1 MKKMSKQTQFCC
13 LIALGLLILQVG
25 VICFFNLTQ
34 LQNHIGFDTSTYYY
48 TAMNMWEQKSIFLKE
63 WVYQTTLNI
72 DSSAPLAALFY
83 GITGNIF
90 ISYGISNIIFT
101 FILLF
106 LFKKLMDRFNISLVS
121 QLICLNLVVLLRFG
135 HYYSNT
141 NSLVY
146 GDILFLN
153 NAAYNIKTILAIL
166 IVICIIDMTNKKY
179 HKVILTITALLC
191 FISGI
196 SSGYWIAVTII
207 APLLLLLLIQ
217 TIISRNWRSIIKN
230 KIFYYLIVLG
240 ILSFIGKLIATLVLH
255 FESKDSSMSLI
266 TLQGFWK
273 NIGSFLLGYFNL
285 LTAFPDTQIISALS
299 INGIYYLINLF
310 FAILVV
316 VVVILEIKKKT
327 FVKNYKSQILVAII
341 LGDLFIFSL
350 IDTTYSTAF
359 FESRYLVVIYLFAL
373 IFLGKFYDKIYIKF
387 NQVVIICSTVI
398 LLLISNVRS
407 DYTYYAQRN
416 NYHELVQI
424 SEEVGKYQNPCVY
437 IFGDSLMETT
447 KNLRVV
453 DSSKTYKTVVNV
465 MAVIQWGDTKK
476 YDDTMGYDGKTLIL
490 TTPENFELLPSS
502 IKDDA
507 VQLEFNID
515 GYYLLEVNGNPFF
528 VPAHARQ

>member
-240 ILSFIGKLIATLVLH
+240 ILSFIGK
-255 FESKDSSMSLI
+255 
-266 TLQGFWK
+266 
-273 NIGSFLLGYFNL
+273 
-285 LTAFPDTQIISALS
+285 
-299 INGIYYLINLF
+299 IY
-310 FAILVV
+310 
-316 VVVILEIKKKT
+316 
-327 FVKNYKSQILVAII
+327 
-341 LGDLFIFSL
+341 
-350 IDTTYSTAF
+350 
-359 FESRYLVVIYLFAL
+359 
-373 IFLGKFYDKIYIKF
+373 
-387 NQVVIICSTVI
+387 
-398 LLLISNVRS
+398 
-407 DYTYYAQRN
+407 
-416 NYHELVQI
+416 
-424 SEEVGKYQNPCVY
+424 
-437 IFGDSLMETT
+437 
-447 KNLRVV
+447 
-453 DSSKTYKTVVNV
+453 
-465 MAVIQWGDTKK
+465 
-476 YDDTMGYDGKTLIL
+476 
-490 TTPENFELLPSS
+490 
-502 IKDDA
+502 
-507 VQLEFNID
+507 
-515 GYYLLEVNGNPFF
+515 
-528 VPAHARQ
+528 